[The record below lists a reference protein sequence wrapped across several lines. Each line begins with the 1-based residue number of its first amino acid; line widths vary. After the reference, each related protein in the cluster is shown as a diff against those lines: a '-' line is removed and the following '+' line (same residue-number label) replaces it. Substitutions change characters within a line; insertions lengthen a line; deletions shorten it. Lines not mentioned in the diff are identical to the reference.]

1 MIDTDKYKIADDVV
15 WLWNDDLDQK
25 QGWVLW
31 EYKECPAEKGG
42 YPVGSDPDK
51 TYEPYHQVLPSL
63 IFECK
68 IDERMDAITDLPL
81 LLAEVKRLRVGIR
94 GILSDYD
101 ITELIRD
108 VPEDEW
114 NFEQQALVRMK
125 ELIE

>member
-15 WLWNDDLDQK
+15 WVWNDHPDDE
-25 QGWVLW
+25 GWVRW
-31 EYKECPAEKGG
+31 EYKECAEEGGG

-81 LLAEVKRLRVGIR
+81 ILAEVKRLRAWKKLV
-94 GILSDYD
+94 SD
-101 ITELIRD
+101 I
-108 VPEDEW
+108 V
-114 NFEQQALVRMK
+114 QQQDGSHLREMLK

>member
-15 WLWNDDLDQK
+15 WVWNDHPDDE
-25 QGWVLW
+25 GWVLW
-31 EYKECPAEKGG
+31 EYKECSEEGGG

-81 LLAEVKRLRVGIR
+81 ILAEVKRLRAWKKLV
-94 GILSDYD
+94 SD
-101 ITELIRD
+101 I
-108 VPEDEW
+108 V
-114 NFEQQALVRMK
+114 QQQDGSHLREMLK